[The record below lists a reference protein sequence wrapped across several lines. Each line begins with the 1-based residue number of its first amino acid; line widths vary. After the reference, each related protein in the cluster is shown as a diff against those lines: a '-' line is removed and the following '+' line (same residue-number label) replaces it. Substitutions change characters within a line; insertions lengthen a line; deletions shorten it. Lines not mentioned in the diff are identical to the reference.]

1 VRSSGTIRSMGRSR
15 SLPKPFL
22 RGRTWWI
29 KFYRDGQPVR
39 ESSHSSNEAD
49 AKRLLKIRMG
59 EVESGE
65 YRGPALRSRAVISD
79 LLDLVIA
86 DYQIAKKRS
95 IADLTSRVEKNI
107 RPKLGPT
114 RAALFGTATADR
126 YIQARREENATD
138 ATINRELAIVRRA
151 FSLGMRSD
159 PPLVPRKPWIRRLDE
174 DNARTGFIEDE
185 QYRFLLKKLPNQL
198 QAIFVVAY
206 HLGIRLGTLRKLE
219 WGQVDLGAGEIR
231 LYKSQVKQKRAHTVP
246 IYGDMPAWLDMQL
259 ADHNHNWPDC
269 PYVFH
274 WLKKP
279 LGAHLKGWKEACK
292 DAGLPDLK
300 FHDLRRSAVRNM
312 ERAGIPR
319 NVAMG
324 ITGHRTESVYRRY
337 DIVSDRD
344 LKQAA
349 TKLENYIGEQRTENA
364 NGHKTG
370 TIAGESWFP
379 VALPDC
385 KLLNQ
390 MVSRAGLEPATTA
403 LKVRCSTN

>member
-1 VRSSGTIRSMGRSR
+1 MKSSGTIRSMGRNM
-15 SLPKPFL
+15 PKPFL
-22 RGRTWWI
+22 RGKMWWI

-39 ESSHSSNEAD
+39 ESSYSTNEAD

-59 EVESGE
+59 QVEAGE
-65 YRGPALRSRAVISD
+65 YRGPAPARALVSD

-95 IADLTSRVEKNI
+95 IADLTWRIEKNI
-107 RPKLGPT
+107 RPKLGT
-114 RAALFGTATADR
+114 VRAGAFSTTHGDR
-126 YIQARREENATD
+126 YIQARREEKATD

-151 FSLGMRSD
+151 FSLGMRAD
-159 PPLVPRKPWIRRLDE
+159 PPLVARKPWLRRLEE
-174 DNARTGFIEDE
+174 DNAREGFLEDA
-185 QYRFLLKKLPNQL
+185 QYRALLKELPKHL
-198 QAIFVVAY
+198 QAIFVVGY
-206 HLGIRLGTLRKLE
+206 HIGVRVGTLRKLE
-219 WGQVDLGAGEIR
+219 WEQVDLNAGEIR
-231 LYKSQVKQKRAHTVP
+231 LLKKQVKQKRAHTVP
-246 IYGDMPAWLDMQL
+246 IYGDMRAWLDMQL
-259 ADHNHNWPDC
+259 SDHEHNWPDC

-279 LGAHLKGWKEACK
+279 LGAHLKGWKEAC
-292 DAGLPDLK
+292 DRAELPGLK

-319 NVAMG
+319 NIAMG
-324 ITGHRTESVYRRY
+324 ITGHRTESVYLRY

-349 TKLENYIGEQRTENA
+349 TKLEGYLGEQRTN

-370 TIAGESWFP
+370 TIAPENWFP
-379 VALPDC
+379 AALPDC
-385 KLLNQ
+385 KLLNL